1 MSLLID
7 EKMDLTLQEWT
18 SYAVLLGEA
27 LNTLRVKK
35 IFWATLEEF
44 SKQVDII
51 CLNNLSTVANID
63 PMTILKRDFSLKP

>member
-1 MSLLID
+1 MSLFID

-27 LNTLRVKK
+27 LNTLRAKK

-44 SKQVDII
+44 SKQKWT
-51 CLNNLSTVANID
+51 SFA
-63 PMTILKRDFSLKP
+63 